1 MNDQKTYWEKK
12 IVDWEESVYKG
23 KNSNT
28 QPFFEKIA
36 TPFRKLN
43 KVRTDTTEKL
53 ISLHIKNK
61 IVADL
66 GCGTGVFLEKLLKY
80 KPKQIVG
87 VDIASPAIRI
97 ANKSF
102 INYVKSKKARFICED
117 LRKNTNVLK
126 GIDVVVGIGFID
138 YFNSAEMLNLFKG
151 VKGKTFLFSF
161 PDKIFSVRE
170 ILQRIYVTM
179 AGCPGCYKYSK
190 IEMDDIIKKSGIK
203 DWWYY
208 DKENIRF
215 VTNLPRN

>member
-87 VDIASPAIRI
+87 VDIASAFAS
-97 ANKSF
+97 ANLTK
-102 INYVKSKKARFICED
+102 IEC
-117 LRKNTNVLK
+117 
-126 GIDVVVGIGFID
+126 
-138 YFNSAEMLNLFKG
+138 
-151 VKGKTFLFSF
+151 KTELFLFHMISPF
-161 PDKIFSVRE
+161 QGVTTNGLP
-170 ILQRIYVTM
+170 YVNTPSW
-179 AGCPGCYKYSK
+179 AG
-190 IEMDDIIKKSGIK
+190 
-203 DWWYY
+203 
-208 DKENIRF
+208 
-215 VTNLPRN
+215 